1 MYDIS
6 TGLIRTKHNALMK
19 CELCNFSASMYE
31 LYAPIFALKLALHNI
46 KINGKIHAYNLKF

>member
-1 MYDIS
+1 
-6 TGLIRTKHNALMK
+6 MK